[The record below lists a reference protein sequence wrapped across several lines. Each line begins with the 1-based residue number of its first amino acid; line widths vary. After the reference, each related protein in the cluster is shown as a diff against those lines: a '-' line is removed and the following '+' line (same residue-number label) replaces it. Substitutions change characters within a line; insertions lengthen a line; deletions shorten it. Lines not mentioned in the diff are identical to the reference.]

1 MHLAIWTLAFI
12 WYLDFGICHSV
23 GNLSLDPF
31 PLLAFFQP
39 SLGPLLGKEW
49 SMELNQ
55 ECTLLQNELR
65 KFAQQVILE
74 KADEFDKACTLPLEN
89 IKQLADMGILGA
101 IIPEDMGGAAL
112 DLIGFVVALEEIS
125 KVCISTALTIAT
137 HNAFFAYPILKYG
150 NENLKQKYLPDS
162 ATGRIIGG
170 FSCADS
176 DEVHAERQGEQYSLN
191 GKAPFVLNCEANGPF
206 TTFIKGQE
214 NVITL
219 VVDKDAPGIKR
230 SKNNNIIGL
239 KAAGIGEITFE
250 NCVVQSDTTLGKE
263 NEGVS
268 IMQTTNDFA
277 RVCLSAI
284 ALGLSQGATDEAIK
298 YAKERIQFNQSIINF
313 GMVREKIAEM
323 TTKIEAARLL
333 TYNAA
338 MQYDAGKNYSKAAAT
353 AKYFAGQAAVEIA
366 TEALQIF
373 GGYGYMK
380 DYPVE
385 RYFRD
390 AQVIN
395 VLCSTP
401 AEEKENIVKETIG

>member
-1 MHLAIWTLAFI
+1 
-12 WYLDFGICHSV
+12 
-23 GNLSLDPF
+23 
-31 PLLAFFQP
+31 
-39 SLGPLLGKEW
+39 
-49 SMELNQ
+49 MELNQ

-101 IIPEDMGGAAL
+101 VIPEDMGGAAL

-125 KVCISTALTIAT
+125 KVCISTAVTIAT
-137 HNAFFAYPILKYG
+137 HNAFFAYPVLKYG
-150 NENLKQKYLPDS
+150 SENLRQKYLPGA
-162 ATGRIIGG
+162 ATGEIIGG
-170 FSCADS
+170 FACTNSN
-176 DEVHAERQGEQYSLN
+176 EVHIEKHGKQYSLN
-191 GKAPFVLNCEANGPF
+191 GTVPFVLNCEANGPL
-206 TTFIKGQE
+206 TAFIKSQE

-219 VVDKDAPGIKR
+219 VVDKDAPGLKR
-230 SKNNNIIGL
+230 FKNNNIIGL
-239 KAAGIGEITFE
+239 KAAGIGEIAFE
-250 NCVVQSDTTLGKE
+250 NCVVQSDTILGKE

-268 IMQTTNDFA
+268 VMLATNAFA
-277 RVCLSAI
+277 HVCLSAI

-323 TTKIEAARLL
+323 TTKIEAARGL

-338 MQYDAGKNYSKAAAT
+338 MQYDAGKNYGKAAAT
-353 AKYFAGQAAVEIA
+353 AKYFASQAAVEIA
-366 TEALQIF
+366 TQAIQIF

-390 AQVIN
+390 AQVVN

-401 AEEKENIVKETIG
+401 AEAKEFIVRETVG

>member
-1 MHLAIWTLAFI
+1 
-12 WYLDFGICHSV
+12 
-23 GNLSLDPF
+23 
-31 PLLAFFQP
+31 
-39 SLGPLLGKEW
+39 
-49 SMELNQ
+49 MELNQ

-101 IIPEDMGGAAL
+101 VIPEDMGGAAL

-125 KVCISTALTIAT
+125 KVCISTAVTIAV
-137 HNAFFAYPILKYG
+137 HNAFFAYPVLKYG
-150 NENLKQKYLPDS
+150 SENLRQKYLPVS
-162 ATGRIIGG
+162 TTGDIIGG
-170 FSCADS
+170 CAYTNS
-176 DEVHAERQGEQYSLN
+176 NEVHIEKHGEQYTLT
-191 GKAPFVLNCEANGPF
+191 GTVPFVLNCEMNGPL
-206 TTFIKGQE
+206 TAFIKTQE
-214 NVITL
+214 NVTTL
-219 VVDKDAPGIKR
+219 VVDKDTPGLKR
-230 SKNNNIIGL
+230 FKNNNIIGL
-239 KAAGIGEITFE
+239 KAAGIGEIAFE
-250 NCVVQSDTTLGKE
+250 NCIVQSDTLLGKE
-263 NEGVS
+263 HEGGSV
-268 IMQTTNDFA
+268 MQATNDFA

-338 MQYDAGKNYSKAAAT
+338 MQHDAGRNYGKAAAT
-353 AKYFAGQAAVEIA
+353 AKYFAGQAAVEITTQA
-366 TEALQIF
+366 IQIF

-395 VLCSTP
+395 VLLSTP
-401 AEEKENIVKETIG
+401 AEEKEFIVKETLG